1 MNLLAETLANFFVD
15 LFGNKIPGE
24 LTIFIISLLPVLEL
38 RGGLIAAVLLGV
50 PLWKAFLICYIANM
64 LPVPFIILFIKKVF
78 EFLRRFKLF
87 AKFVDKLEAK
97 TEKNKD
103 KIMRYKQWGLL
114 LFVAIPLPGTG
125 AWTGA
130 LFAALLDIDIK
141 KAIPIIAL
149 GVLIAGVIVA
159 VLSYGTAALIGNEPA
174 TTEAMISL
182 ISQIRA

>member
-1 MNLLAETLANFFVD
+1 MAETLANFFVD

-24 LTIFIISLLPVLEL
+24 LTIFIISLLPILEL

-50 PLWKAFLICYIANM
+50 PLWKAFIICYIANM
-64 LPVPFIILFIKKVF
+64 LPVPFIILFIKKIF

-174 TTEAMISL
+174 SAEAMISL

>member
-1 MNLLAETLANFFVD
+1 MTETLANFFVE
-15 LFGNKIPGE
+15 LFGNTIPAE
-24 LTIFIISLLPVLEL
+24 VTIFIISLLPILEL

-64 LPVPFIILFIKKVF
+64 IPVPFIILFIKKIF
-78 EFLRRFKLF
+78 EFLKRFKFF
-87 AKFVDKLEAK
+87 AKFIGKLEAK

-103 KIMRYKQWGLL
+103 KIMNYKQWGLL

-141 KAIPIIAL
+141 KAIPIIGL
-149 GVLIAGVIVA
+149 GVLIAGIIVSIA
-159 VLSYGTAALIGNEPA
+159 SYGTAALIGSNEA
-174 TTEAMISL
+174 VTGMISQL
-182 ISQIRA
+182 IQTIA

>member
-1 MNLLAETLANFFVD
+1 MAETLANFFVD

-24 LTIFIISLLPVLEL
+24 LTIFIISLLPILEL

-50 PLWKAFLICYIANM
+50 PLWKAFLVCFIGNI
-64 LPVPFIILFIKKVF
+64 LPVPFIILFIKKIF
-78 EFLRRFKLF
+78 EFLRRFSF
-87 AKFVDKLEAK
+87 FDKFIGKLEAK

-103 KIMRYKQWGLL
+103 KVLRYKQWGLL

-130 LFAALLDIDIK
+130 LFAALLDIDLK
-141 KAIPIIAL
+141 KSFPIIAL

-159 VLSYGTAALIGNEPA
+159 VLSYGTAALIGSEPA
-174 TTEAMISL
+174 SAEAMISL
-182 ISQIRA
+182 LSQLKA